1 MTAPP
6 IIDGL
11 SPAAIVPLVLA
22 AATALLFWTQLVPRQ
37 LRGLQVAFETGELRY
52 EVHQVTRSVEEA
64 KALLRSP
71 GMRFGVTTYLFA
83 LVGVLILFFEF
94 LITLFYVHIL
104 SKRYPHINFV
114 KPQLQNPLPATLPL
128 NPQAYKRSISP
139 TLIDT
144 E

>member
-94 LITLFYVHIL
+94 
-104 SKRYPHINFV
+104 
-114 KPQLQNPLPATLPL
+114 
-128 NPQAYKRSISP
+128 
-139 TLIDT
+139 
-144 E
+144 